1 MKKILLGTTALVAA
15 GAFVGA
21 AQADEMMAEPISVSV
36 GGYYHSALVVVANDK
51 DDDRGHGL
59 QQNIELEV
67 GGATTLDNGITV
79 SVRIR
84 VVGNDDDEHTHAN
97 SFDAGADALAE
108 GEDTY
113 DSEGASDGINTDE
126 TEVNLSGGF
135 GRIAYGTVEGAAQNG
150 TIWSPG
156 GSAFG
161 GVKSAWFGTS
171 VPGWKTGAMDEDST
185 KISYYSPAFN
195 GISFGVS
202 YSPENTTASY
212 AGRTNDDEGKYGE
225 GIQSALNYSV
235 DVMGGSFAANV
246 GYETYASEDADGE
259 DATATRFGASLS
271 IDQISIGGAL
281 QTRSDIG
288 DGDEAISD
296 VGIGWSQ
303 GPLSLAVGYGAHEK
317 DMGKNT
323 VVTSVGAG
331 YNLGPGI
338 DFAAKFNMVEADN
351 DTGGTDDSTE
361 ILLGTFINF

>member
-36 GGYYHSALVVVANDK
+36 GGYYHSALIISAND
-51 DDDRGHGL
+51 DDTDRGHGL
-59 QQNIELEV
+59 QQDIELEV
-67 GGATTLDNGITV
+67 AGSTTLDNGITA

-84 VVGNDDDEHTHAN
+84 IEGDRPGANNADE
-97 SFDAGADALAE
+97 S
-108 GEDTY
+108 
-113 DSEGASDGINTDE
+113 
-126 TEVNLSGGF
+126 EVNLSGGF
-135 GRIAYGTVEGAAQNG
+135 GRIAYGIVEGAAQNG
-150 TIWSPG
+150 TIWAPG

-171 VPGWKTGAMDEDST
+171 VYGWTTGAMGEDAL
-185 KISYYSPAFN
+185 KVSYYSPAFN

-202 YSPENTTASY
+202 YSPEDSAATRPGRSNND
-212 AGRTNDDEGKYGE
+212 AGAYGE

-235 DVMGGSFAANV
+235 DVMGGSFAANI
-246 GYETYASEDADGE
+246 GYETYTSEGGGE

-271 IDQISIGGAL
+271 IDQISVGGAL
-281 QTRSDIG
+281 QTRSDLG
-288 DGDEAISD
+288 EGDEALSD

-303 GPLSLAVGYGAHEK
+303 GPLSLAVAYGSHEK
-317 DMGKNT
+317 DMGENK

-338 DFAAKFNMVEADN
+338 DFAAKFNMVERGSAE
-351 DTGGTDDSTE
+351 SSE

>member
-36 GGYYHSALVVVANDK
+36 GGYYHSALVVTAS
-51 DDDRGHGL
+51 DDDTDRGHSL
-59 QQNIELEV
+59 QQDIEIEV
-67 GGATTLDNGITV
+67 AGSTTLDNGITA
-79 SVRIR
+79 SVRVRIEGDR
-84 VVGNDDDEHTHAN
+84 
-97 SFDAGADALAE
+97 AE
-108 GEDTY
+108 R
-113 DSEGASDGINTDE
+113 DSDNNTDE
-126 TEVNLSGGF
+126 SEVNLSGGF
-135 GRIAYGTVEGAAQNG
+135 GRIAYGYVEGAAQNG

-171 VPGWKTGAMDEDST
+171 VPGWTTGAMGEDAL

-202 YSPENTTASY
+202 YSPEDSGETRPSS
-212 AGRTNDDEGKYGE
+212 TNNDGGYGE

-246 GYETYASEDADGE
+246 GYETYTSEDGGE

-281 QTRSDIG
+281 QTRSAYDG
-288 DGDEAISD
+288 DGDQAISD

-303 GPLSLAVGYGAHEK
+303 GPISLAVGYGSHEN
-317 DMGKNT
+317 DMADNK

-338 DFAAKFNMVEADN
+338 DFAAKFNMVEDGDAE
-351 DTGGTDDSTE
+351 STE